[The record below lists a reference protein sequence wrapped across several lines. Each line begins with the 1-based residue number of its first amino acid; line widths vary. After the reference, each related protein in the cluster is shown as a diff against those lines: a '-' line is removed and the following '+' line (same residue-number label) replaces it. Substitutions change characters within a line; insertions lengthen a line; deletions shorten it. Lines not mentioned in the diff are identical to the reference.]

1 MVGEHGRS
9 GQEGQ
14 VFRRGLDR
22 PRGMGGGS
30 GISGLE
36 SRQMG
41 VFRPGAPNS
50 GIAGGLDIAV
60 GRSVITMVKMRV
72 CGPWILRVPS

>member
-1 MVGEHGRS
+1 MGEHGKS
-9 GQEGQ
+9 GQESE
-14 VFRRGLDR
+14 VFGRGLDR

-30 GISGLE
+30 GKSGLE
-36 SRQMG
+36 SRQMC
-41 VFRPGAPNS
+41 VFRPGAPIS

-72 CGPWILRVPS
+72 CGPWILQVSS